1 MKQLIRILSTLILVL
16 GLTNGSSLAE
26 KSQTPAAAVPD
37 LTALKVLDLK
47 TAGRIALAGNPS
59 VAAARARVRQARE
72 QVVQANA
79 AYWPRLDAAASASR
93 ITLSDNAHN
102 ASLASA
108 RLFDPTATIDDP
120 EEYYNT
126 GLTATWVL
134 FNGFERRFTAM
145 AARSGEKLS
154 RAGRDEIQR
163 LILSATANAFF
174 LAQLARENIAIAT
187 ADEAFNHRQLSE
199 AEARRRAGTGSLSD
213 ELNFKVRVNS
223 ARANKIRARQTYKTA
238 LFSLTALLGLPAA
251 AFPPGLEL
259 APLSP
264 EVPMDLAVPD
274 TKAQLVQAR
283 VHRPDLQQAQFAI
296 QQASAGV
303 KIARARLFPTLALT
317 ASLDGER
324 SGDANLEENDF
335 GNVIALNLSYN
346 LFAGGADRAKIKAAR
361 AGLVATEKDME
372 NIELNVNSE
381 VMDALTTLQTAL
393 AQLTLQR
400 ANEALVE
407 QNRDLVE
414 KEYNAG
420 QGSLVRLNEA
430 QRDLVIVRSRLALAR
445 ISLRQAWIGI
455 KTATGTIMA
464 AFE

>member
-1 MKQLIRILSTLILVL
+1 ML
-16 GLTNGSSLAE
+16 GLANGSGLAE
-26 KSQTPAAAVPD
+26 KSQAPAAAVPD
-37 LTALKVLDLK
+37 LGALQVLDLK

-59 VAAARARVRQARE
+59 VAAARARVRQARQ
-72 QVVQANA
+72 QVVQAKA
-79 AYWPRLDAAASASR
+79 AYWPRLDATASASR
-93 ITLSDNAHN
+93 ITLSDNAHTV
-102 ASLASA
+102 SLATA
-108 RLFDPTATIDDP
+108 RLFDPTAVIDDP

-154 RAGRDEIQR
+154 RAGRDEVRR

-187 ADEAFNHRQLSE
+187 ADEAFNRRQLKE
-199 AEARRRAGTGSLSD
+199 AEARRRVGTGSLSD
-213 ELNFKVRVNS
+213 ELNFRVRVNS
-223 ARANKIRARQTYKTA
+223 ARADKIRAKQTYKTA
-238 LFSLTALLGLPAA
+238 LFSLAALLGVPGA

-264 EVPMDLAVPD
+264 EAPMELTVPD
-274 TKAQLVQAR
+274 TKIQLDQAR
-283 VHRPDLQQAQFAI
+283 VHRPDLQQARFAI
-296 QQASAGV
+296 QQSSAGV
-303 KIARARLFPTLALT
+303 NIARARLFPTLALT
-317 ASLDGER
+317 ASLDGDR
-324 SGDANLEENDF
+324 SGDANLEEDDF

-346 LFAGGADRAKIKAAR
+346 LFAGGADRAGIREAR
-361 AGLVATEKDME
+361 AGLTAAGKNME
-372 NIELNVNSE
+372 DLELKVNSD
-381 VMDALTTLQTAL
+381 VMDALTALQAAL
-393 AQLTLQR
+393 DQLSLQR

-414 KEYNAG
+414 KEYKAG
-420 QGSLVRLNEA
+420 QESLVRLNEA

-445 ISLRQAWIGI
+445 ISLRQAWIDI

>member
-1 MKQLIRILSTLILVL
+1 MKQLIRILSTLLFML
-16 GLTNGSSLAE
+16 GLANGSGLAE
-26 KSQTPAAAVPD
+26 KSQVPGISVPD
-37 LTALKVLDLK
+37 LAVLKVLDLK
-47 TAGRIALAGNPS
+47 TAGRIALAANPS
-59 VAAARARVRQARE
+59 IAAARARVRQARE

-79 AYWPRLDAAASASR
+79 AYWPRLDATASASR
-93 ITLSDNAHN
+93 ITLSDNAHT
-102 ASLASA
+102 ASLATA
-108 RLFDPTATIDDP
+108 RLFDPTAAIDDP

-154 RAGRDEIQR
+154 RAGRDEIRR

-187 ADEAFNHRQLSE
+187 ADEAFNHRQLNE
-199 AEARRRAGTGSLSD
+199 AEARRRVGTGSLSD
-213 ELNFKVRVNS
+213 ELNFRVRVNS
-223 ARANKIRARQTYKTA
+223 ARADKIRAQQTYKTA
-238 LFSLTALLGLPAA
+238 LFSLTALLGVPDA

-264 EVPMDLAVPD
+264 EGPMELTVPD
-274 TKAQLVQAR
+274 TKAQLDQAR
-283 VHRPDLQQAQFAI
+283 IHRPDLQQAQFAI
-296 QQASAGV
+296 QQAAAGI
-303 KIARARLFPTLALT
+303 KIARARLFPTLAMT

-335 GNVIALNLSYN
+335 GNVIALSLSYN
-346 LFAGGADRAKIKAAR
+346 LFAGGADRSRIRAAG
-361 AGLVATEKDME
+361 AGLVATEKNREDLE
-372 NIELNVNSE
+372 HKINSD
-381 VMDALTTLQTAL
+381 VMDALTTLEATL
-393 AQLTLQR
+393 AQLSLQR
-400 ANEALVE
+400 TNEALVK

-430 QRDLVIVRSRLALAR
+430 QRDLVVVRSRLALAR

-455 KTATGTIMA
+455 KTATGTITA

>member
-1 MKQLIRILSTLILVL
+1 MKQLIRIFSTLLFVL
-16 GLTNGSSLAE
+16 GLANGSSLAE
-26 KSQTPAAAVPD
+26 KSQAPAAAVPD
-37 LTALKVLDLK
+37 LATLQVLDLK
-47 TAGRIALAGNPS
+47 TAGRMALAGNPS
-59 VAAARARVRQARE
+59 LAAARARVRQARE

-79 AYWPRLDAAASASR
+79 AYWPRLDATASASR
-93 ITLSDNAHN
+93 ITLSDNAHT
-102 ASLASA
+102 A
-108 RLFDPTATIDDP
+108 RLTSAIDDP

-134 FNGFERRFTAM
+134 FNGFERRFTAI

-154 RAGRDEIQR
+154 RAGRDEVQR

-187 ADEAFNHRQLSE
+187 ADEAFNLRQLNE
-199 AEARRRAGTGSLSD
+199 AEARRRVGTGSLSD
-213 ELNFKVRVNS
+213 ELNFRVRVNS
-223 ARANKIRARQTYKTA
+223 ARADKIRAQQTYKTA
-238 LFSLTALLGLPAA
+238 LFSLTALLGVPGA

-264 EVPMDLAVPD
+264 EVPRELTVPD
-274 TKAQLVQAR
+274 TKAQLAQAR
-283 VHRPDLQQAQFAI
+283 SHRPDLQQAQFAI
-296 QQASAGV
+296 QQAGAGV

-317 ASLDGER
+317 ASLNGER

-346 LFAGGADRAKIKAAR
+346 LFAGGADRAGIREAG
-361 AGLVATEKDME
+361 AGLVAAKKNME
-372 NIELNVNSE
+372 DLELNVNSD
-381 VMDALTTLQTAL
+381 VMDALTALEAAL
-393 AQLTLQR
+393 AQLSLQR
-400 ANEALVE
+400 TNEALVG

-445 ISLRQAWIGI
+445 ISLRQAWISI
-455 KTATGTIMA
+455 KTATGTITA

>member
-1 MKQLIRILSTLILVL
+1 MKQLIRIFSTLLCVL
-16 GLTNGSSLAE
+16 GLANGSGLAE
-26 KSQTPAAAVPD
+26 KSQAPAAALPD
-37 LTALKVLDLK
+37 LAVLKVLDLK
-47 TAGRIALAGNPS
+47 TAGQMALAGNPS

-79 AYWPRLDAAASASR
+79 AYWPRLDATASASR
-93 ITLSDNAHN
+93 ITLSDNAHT
-102 ASLASA
+102 ASLSSA
-108 RLFDPTATIDDP
+108 RLFDPTAAIDDP
-120 EEYYNT
+120 EKYYNT

-154 RAGRDEIQR
+154 RAGRHEVQR
-163 LILSATANAFF
+163 LILSATANTFF
-174 LAQLARENIAIAT
+174 MAQLARENIAIAT
-187 ADEAFNHRQLSE
+187 ADEAFNLRQLNE
-199 AEARRRAGTGSLSD
+199 AEARRRVGTGSLSD

-223 ARANKIRARQTYKTA
+223 ARSDKIRAQQTYKTA
-238 LFSLTALLGLPAA
+238 LFSLTALLGVPDA

-264 EVPMDLAVPD
+264 EVPMELRVPD
-274 TKAQLVQAR
+274 TEAQLDQAR
-283 VHRPDLQQAQFAI
+283 IHRPDLQQAQFAI
-296 QQASAGV
+296 QQAGAGV

-317 ASLDGER
+317 ASLNGER

-346 LFAGGADRAKIKAAR
+346 LFAGGADRAGIRAAR
-361 AGLVATEKDME
+361 AGRVAAEKNME
-372 NIELNVNSE
+372 DLELNVNSN
-381 VMDALTTLQTAL
+381 VMDALTALEAAL
-393 AQLTLQR
+393 AQLSLQQT
-400 ANEALVE
+400 NEALVE

-414 KEYNAG
+414 KEYKAG

-455 KTATGTIMA
+455 KTATGTITS